1 MSNKNLLASAAL
13 FRALYD
19 NNKDIYDVISEFVR
33 AYILF
38 NSKWTFNASECV
50 GGLKDT
56 FEFELPEAVVST
68 CLRKRLKGSGEL
80 VLDKGI
86 YSVTDKFNK
95 QNSIQADYQS
105 SKSDYSDIIGKL
117 TEHLKRYS
125 SRAIERPKLEDAFKK
140 YLLNEKLTID
150 YSSHIAQFLIANQN
164 DPEFKEK
171 VNRIEEGLILYAGIK
186 STPDLATLGS
196 WRGNLL
202 VFLDTEHLFSAAG
215 LNGELYK
222 KIFDEFHGLVRE
234 VNGKRSQNRR
244 ITLKFLE
251 ETNNEV
257 HNFFHAAEK
266 IVEQGRNIDP
276 SKTAMI
282 SIVNGCRWKSDI
294 VEKMRKF
301 ESDIERL
308 GISLEEKHDYYKN
321 AECNVESSD
330 TLSKLKE
337 IYHAENGDDR
347 IAETLKIFTKIN
359 VLRGGKS
366 QVPLDVVG
374 SIFLTENGR
383 TKSIAFSEPIY
394 SNNDSIPFATD
405 IEFLTERI
413 WFKLNKGFGKGGEL
427 PISFDVITKAKLVL
441 SSQLNRSVSDTYREL
456 NQKYESGEIDKENA
470 ASLVAELRSRPNR
483 PDDMSELAAEQSIAF
498 IENDF
503 MERSQREKALL
514 EQKAKDG
521 EVAIRELKNIKYRSH
536 KDSLRPLKRNVR
548 FLYFGLIFI
557 FSIAIAITSF
567 LIINYLYGD
576 NDTVL
581 SVFLSVIPLFIT
593 MFSFSKIDFMKK
605 MLWRFCVSRY
615 RSSLNKALQ
624 RTSR

>member
-38 NSKWTFNASECV
+38 NSKWTFNTSECV
-50 GGLKDT
+50 GGLKET

-80 VLDKGI
+80 TLDKGT

-95 QNSIQADYQS
+95 QNSIQTDFHS
-105 SKSDYSDIIGKL
+105 SKSDYGHIIERL
-117 TEHLKRYS
+117 IEHLKKYS
-125 SRAIERPKLEDAFKK
+125 TQTIERSKLEDAFKK
-140 YLLNEKLTID
+140 YLLNEKLVND
-150 YSSHIAQFLIANQN
+150 YSAHIAQFLIANQN
-164 DPEFKEK
+164 DPGFKEK

-222 KIFDEFHGLVRE
+222 KIFDEFHDLVRE
-234 VNGKRSQNRR
+234 VNGKKGKNGR

-251 ETNNEV
+251 ETNDEV

-266 IVEQGRNIDP
+266 IVEQGKNIDP

-282 SIVNGCRWKSDI
+282 SIINGCRYKSDI
-294 VEKMRKF
+294 VEKKRKF
-301 ESDIERL
+301 ESDIDRL
-308 GISLEEKHDYYKN
+308 GISIEERYDYYKKL
-321 AECNVESSD
+321 ECNVESSD
-330 TLSKLKE
+330 TLSRLKE
-337 IYHAENGDDR
+337 IFSAEIGDNR

-359 VLRGGKS
+359 VLRGGESK
-366 QVPLDVVG
+366 VPLDLVG

-383 TKSIAFSEPIY
+383 TKSIAFSDPIY
-394 SNNDSIPFATD
+394 SNDGSIPFATD

-413 WFKLNKGFGKGGEL
+413 WFKLNKGFGKGGDL

-456 NQKYESGEIDKENA
+456 NNKYERGEIDKENT
-470 ASLVAELRSRPNR
+470 ASLVAELRSKPNR

-521 EVAIRELKNIKYRSH
+521 EIAIKELRYIRYKSH
-536 KDSLRPLKRNVR
+536 KDALKPLKRNAR
-548 FLYFGLIFI
+548 ILYFSLIFI
-557 FSIAIAITSF
+557 FSVAIAITSF

-581 SVFLSVIPLFIT
+581 SVLLSVIPLFVT
-593 MFSFSKIDFMKK
+593 MFSFSKIEFMKK
-605 MLWRFCVSRY
+605 TLWRFCKSRY